1 MYKKI
6 FKKILELSKAGYELS
21 IHADNLGYVLSIR
34 NRTGEKYSH
43 IISYDEIEIASVDIE
58 LACLGAYSLFIRELN
73 AMMDHMGI
81 NDIERLDPDLHWEF
95 DPLTYLAYDDINRNN
110 IEIMNS

>member
-21 IHADNLGYVLSIR
+21 IHTDNLGYVLCIG

-43 IISYDEIEIASVDIE
+43 IISYDDIE
-58 LACLGAYSLFIRELN
+58 LTGLGEYSLFIRELN
-73 AMMDHMGI
+73 AMIDHMGI
-81 NDIERLDPDLHWEF
+81 NDIEHLDPDLHW
-95 DPLTYLAYDDINRNN
+95 DDF
-110 IEIMNS
+110 ETFS